1 MVRREDAEGVA
12 TVVYRVGF
20 FVQAVGGEEDVEAVA
35 SGDMVFRVE
44 VNDLV
49 ACEGGAEDFGA

>member
-1 MVRREDAEGVA
+1 M
-12 TVVYRVGF
+12 
-20 FVQAVGGEEDVEAVA
+20 GGEEDVEAVA
-35 SGDMVFRVE
+35 SGDMVFGVE